1 MFLRSRGKTALWL
14 LFAVVCICCAPIYA
28 ESGAAKAVT
37 LTGQVSVLR
46 DNAPWALNIGDTVQ
60 PRQIIITGPDGFAVF
75 QVSDG
80 STFEVF
86 PNARVIFR
94 ENAGSWRDLLDV
106 LLGRVKVHIQKLGGQ
121 PNYNRV
127 RTPTAVIS
135 VRGTVF
141 DVAVEDED
149 DTTLVSVEE
158 GQVAVQHLIKPGP
171 ERLLNQGESIRV
183 FKNQPLAAQV
193 IDRSAFVKSA
203 LRAAE
208 QAMYEVLYRTPLAR
222 FRWRLGPRR
231 WWIESGLGRSRQEP
245 TVTASPTSAATSK
258 LDRAYSLPTSMARD
272 VFARSKECEAKL
284 LGVQLPERRQLLVT
298 SKEHVGERSTV
309 FQKIA

>member
-1 MFLRSRGKTALWL
+1 MFSRRRYSTARWL
-14 LFAVVCICCAPIYA
+14 LLVAACIYVVPIHA
-28 ESGAAKAVT
+28 ENGAARVIT
-37 LTGQVSVLR
+37 LNGQVSVLR
-46 DNAPWALNIGDTVQ
+46 DDAPWVLNVGDSVQ
-60 PRQIIITGPDGFAVF
+60 PRQIIVTGPDGFAVF

-86 PNARVIFR
+86 PNARVVFR

-158 GQVAVQHLIKPGP
+158 GQVGVQHLLKPGP
-171 ERLLNQGESIRV
+171 ERILNAGESVRV
-183 FKNQPLAAQV
+183 YRNQALAQAV
-193 IDRSAFVKSA
+193 VDKDSI
-203 LRAAE
+203 LRDVLSRAE
-208 QAMYEVLYRTPLAR
+208 QAMMQIVYRTGLPGGGGAPGICTSGS
-222 FRWRLGPRR
+222 GPNCDK
-231 WWIESGLGRSRQEP
+231 QTNPQPP
-245 TVTASPTSAATSK
+245 TGTPPPK
-258 LDRAYSLPTSMARD
+258 
-272 VFARSKECEAKL
+272 
-284 LGVQLPERRQLLVT
+284 
-298 SKEHVGERSTV
+298 
-309 FQKIA
+309 

>member
-1 MFLRSRGKTALWL
+1 MFSRGWGRTAQWL
-14 LFAVVCICCAPIYA
+14 LLAAVCLYCAPINA
-28 ESGAAKAVT
+28 EDGAAKVVT

-46 DNAPWALNIGDTVQ
+46 DNSPWALNIGDSVQ

-94 ENAGSWRDLLDV
+94 ENQGSWRDLLDV
-106 LLGRVKVHIQKLGGQ
+106 LLGRVKVHIEKLGGQ

-135 VRGTVF
+135 VRGTIF

-149 DTTLVSVEE
+149 DTTLVSVDE
-158 GQVAVQHLIKPGP
+158 GQVVVQHLLKPGP
-171 ERLLNQGESIRV
+171 ERILSQGESIRI
-183 FKNQPLAAQV
+183 FKNQPLTAKMIDKSSV
-193 IDRSAFVKSA
+193 IRGV

-208 QAMYEVLYRTPLAR
+208 QAMYEALYRT
-222 FRWRLGPRR
+222 RLPG
-231 WWIESGLGRSRQEP
+231 SGGGGGVP
-245 TVTASPTSAATSK
+245 TGGGGAGGQPGDHGK
-258 LDRAYSLPTSMARD
+258 DP
-272 VFARSKECEAKL
+272 
-284 LGVQLPERRQLLVT
+284 PPPPPPPPPP
-298 SKEHVGERSTV
+298 H
-309 FQKIA
+309 

>member
-1 MFLRSRGKTALWL
+1 MRSCGAERTALWL
-14 LFAVVCICCAPIYA
+14 LLAAVCVALVPLRA
-28 ESGAAKAVT
+28 ESGAAKVIT
-37 LTGQVSVLR
+37 LNGQVSVLR
-46 DNAPWALNIGDTVQ
+46 DNSPWVLNVGDAVQ

-94 ENAGSWRDLLDV
+94 ENPGSWRDLLDV
-106 LLGRVKVHIQKLGGQ
+106 LLGRVKVHIQKLGGM

-158 GQVAVQHLIKPGP
+158 GQVGVQHLLKPGP
-171 ERLLNQGESIRV
+171 ERILNPGESLRV
-183 FKNQPLAAQV
+183 FRNQPLAAAQV
-193 IDRSAFVKSA
+193 DKGPAIRAL

-208 QAMYEVLYRTPLAR
+208 QALYEIAYRGGLPGT
-222 FRWRLGPRR
+222 
-231 WWIESGLGRSRQEP
+231 SGG
-245 TVTASPTSAATSK
+245 A
-258 LDRAYSLPTSMARD
+258 
-272 VFARSKECEAKL
+272 
-284 LGVQLPERRQLLVT
+284 
-298 SKEHVGERSTV
+298 
-309 FQKIA
+309 

>member
-1 MFLRSRGKTALWL
+1 MHLRRL
-14 LFAVVCICCAPIYA
+14 LKMAQWPLLLLSAVCIGCAPIYA
-28 ESGAAKAVT
+28 EDGAAKVVT
-37 LTGQVSVLR
+37 LNGQVSVLR
-46 DNAPWALNIGDTVQ
+46 DSSPWALNVGDAVQ

-94 ENAGSWRDLLDV
+94 ENAGSWRDLLDI

-141 DVAVEDED
+141 DVAIEDED

-158 GQVAVQHLIKPGP
+158 GQVGVQHLLKPGP
-171 ERLLNQGESIRV
+171 ERILSEGESIRV
-183 FKNQPLAAQV
+183 FRNQPLAANDV
-193 IDRSAFVKSA
+193 DKSNLIQGMLRQAERA
-203 LRAAE
+203 L
-208 QAMYEVLYRTPLAR
+208 YEIVYHMPPGGAGGVGTCLPGAGVNCDKQNPKPPGNTP
-222 FRWRLGPRR
+222 P
-231 WWIESGLGRSRQEP
+231 P
-245 TVTASPTSAATSK
+245 PATT
-258 LDRAYSLPTSMARD
+258 P
-272 VFARSKECEAKL
+272 
-284 LGVQLPERRQLLVT
+284 P
-298 SKEHVGERSTV
+298 H
-309 FQKIA
+309 

>member
-1 MFLRSRGKTALWL
+1 MFLCSVERTALRL
-14 LFAVVCICCAPIYA
+14 LLAAVCIYVLPAHA
-28 ESGAAKAVT
+28 ESGAAKVIT
-37 LTGQVSVLR
+37 LNGQVSVLR
-46 DNAPWALNIGDTVQ
+46 DSSPWVLNVGDSVQ

-94 ENAGSWRDLLDV
+94 ENAGSWRDLLDI

-141 DVAVEDED
+141 DVAIEDED

-158 GQVAVQHLIKPGP
+158 GQVGVQHLLKPGP
-171 ERLLNQGESIRV
+171 ERILNQGESIRV
-183 FKNQPLAAQV
+183 FRNQPLAATAV
-193 IDRSAFVKSA
+193 DKSA
-203 LRAAE
+203 VIQALLRRAE
-208 QAMYEVLYRTPLAR
+208 EAVYQIVYRTPGGGGGGGGGCVPGASCDHKN
-222 FRWRLGPRR
+222 PAPP
-231 WWIESGLGRSRQEP
+231 P
-245 TVTASPTSAATSK
+245 TTPPPPAPAPT
-258 LDRAYSLPTSMARD
+258 
-272 VFARSKECEAKL
+272 
-284 LGVQLPERRQLLVT
+284 
-298 SKEHVGERSTV
+298 H
-309 FQKIA
+309 

>member
-1 MFLRSRGKTALWL
+1 MFLRRLYGTALWL
-14 LFAVVCICCAPIYA
+14 LLGVVCIYVVPIHA
-28 ESGAAKAVT
+28 ESGAAKVVT
-37 LTGQVSVLR
+37 LNGQVSVLR
-46 DNAPWALNIGDTVQ
+46 DDSPWVLNVGDQVQ

-86 PNARVIFR
+86 PNARVVFR

-135 VRGTVF
+135 VRGTIF

-158 GQVAVQHLIKPGP
+158 GQVGVQHLLKPGP
-171 ERLLNQGESIRV
+171 ERILNEGESIRV
-183 FKNQPLAAQV
+183 FRNQPLAQTV
-193 IDRSAFVKSA
+193 VDKDSIMQEV
-203 LRAAE
+203 LRRAE
-208 QAMYEVLYRTPLAR
+208 QAAYQLVYRMPGSSPGVCNPQTCSPDKGNPTPPPVK
-222 FRWRLGPRR
+222 GP
-231 WWIESGLGRSRQEP
+231 P
-245 TVTASPTSAATSK
+245 K
-258 LDRAYSLPTSMARD
+258 
-272 VFARSKECEAKL
+272 
-284 LGVQLPERRQLLVT
+284 
-298 SKEHVGERSTV
+298 
-309 FQKIA
+309 